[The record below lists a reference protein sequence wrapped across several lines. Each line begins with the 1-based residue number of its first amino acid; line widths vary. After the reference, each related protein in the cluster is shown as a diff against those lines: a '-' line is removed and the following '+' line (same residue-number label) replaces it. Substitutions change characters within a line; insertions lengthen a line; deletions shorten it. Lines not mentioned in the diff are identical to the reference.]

1 MRCPPAAASRPEET
15 RRGITSVSES
25 CLVERRSRGLCSLRA
40 EPADLPAGFSSF
52 VRPCPWGLWAGRAAT
67 VRWAR
72 RRWKA
77 TCRAVSTSQAAT
89 LPLVWAIPGASFH
102 SRRKTSCN
110 ALSASGLAD
119 KIRISSPI
127 SLGANSSYK
136 LSSAS
141 TSRSATRPRSSSVF
155 NSLFAP
161 DDLEDPALASV
172 GMTFQSTQISNPF
185 PGELSHSVFPV
196 PQGQAGF
203 VSIRSQNVRSVWP
216 LPSQRFFNDNHKEN
230 RLDYSRPPALNNR

>member
-1 MRCPPAAASRPEET
+1 MA
-15 RRGITSVSES
+15 
-25 CLVERRSRGLCSLRA
+25 ERRSCGLCSWRPESAGL
-40 EPADLPAGFSSF
+40 PADFSSF
-52 VRPCPWGLWAGRAAT
+52 VRPCPRGLRAGRAAT

-77 TCRAVSTSQAAT
+77 ACRAMSTSQAAT

-110 ALSASGLAD
+110 ALSASGL
-119 KIRISSPI
+119 KILMSSPI

-141 TSRSATRPRSSSVF
+141 TSRSATRPRSSSAL

-161 DDLEDPALASV
+161 VDLENPVLASV
-172 GMTFQSTQISNPF
+172 GITFQSTQISNLF
-185 PGELSHSVFPV
+185 PGELSPSVFPAPRLSRLSIHWIAKCPICV
-196 PQGQAGF
+196 TTSVAAGF
-203 VSIRSQNVRSVWP
+203 
-216 LPSQRFFNDNHKEN
+216 
-230 RLDYSRPPALNNR
+230 